1 MRKICK
7 DHTGQE
13 FPSFTAMARAWGLT
27 PSMLQGRLERGLL
40 MEQALTLPRQPRGR
54 KRKEAAHVC

>member
-13 FPSFTAMARAWGLT
+13 FPSLAAMARAWGLS
-27 PSMLQGRLERGLL
+27 PSMLQGRLDRGLT
-40 MEQALTLPRQPRGR
+40 MEEALTLPRQRPGR
-54 KRKEAAHVC
+54 KRKEAAHD